1 MSKEI
6 MKTIKIKFV
15 DFWDSF
21 KKEEFYI
28 YKYLCQKFNVE
39 ISDNPDY
46 IIFSTFGYDHLKYDC
61 IRIFYTG
68 ENFRPNFNHCDY
80 AIGFDYITFENRYF
94 RFPFYLVFDE
104 YLSNFKIAEKKHL
117 DKNNLNIR
125 KKFCNMVV
133 SNGLN
138 TDRLKFFKQLSLYK
152 NVDSGGKVLNNVGG
166 PVSSKLEF
174 QKKYK
179 FSLAFENSKSNG
191 YTTEKIVDAFASGGI
206 PIYWGDPLITNVFNP
221 KAFIN
226 ANEFE
231 TEEALIEFIKK
242 VDTDNQLYLSYIK
255 EPMLQDKEYLKKATK
270 SFNKYLDF
278 IFNQDLKVA
287 KRRCNDNH
295 FVIQEKKYYL
305 LSDKIVKV
313 IKPILKLKANIK
325 NKLIK

>member
-1 MSKEI
+1 
-6 MKTIKIKFV
+6 
-15 DFWDSF
+15 
-21 KKEEFYI
+21 
-28 YKYLCQKFNVE
+28 
-39 ISDNPDY
+39 
-46 IIFSTFGYDHLKYDC
+46 
-61 IRIFYTG
+61 
-68 ENFRPNFNHCDY
+68 
-80 AIGFDYITFENRYF
+80 
-94 RFPFYLVFDE
+94 
-104 YLSNFKIAEKKHL
+104 
-117 DKNNLNIR
+117 
-125 KKFCNMVV
+125 MVV

-138 TDRLKFFKQLSLYK
+138 ADRLEFFKQLSLYK

-166 PVSSKLEF
+166 PVKSKLEF

-242 VDTDNQLYLSYIK
+242 IDTDNQLYLSYIK

-287 KRRCNDNH
+287 KRRCSDNH

-313 IKPILKLKANIK
+313 IKPILKLKTNIK